1 MRISGLKKS
10 FGDKKVFSSL
20 DLEIP
25 EHELTV
31 FMGPS
36 GSGKTTLFRIILGL
50 ERPDSGSVF
59 VQGRVGALF
68 QEDRLIGNLSVM
80 GNLMLVTND
89 RQRASE
95 YLLAL
100 GLSGEEGTKACELS
114 GGMARR
120 VALARA
126 LLAPFDTLVVD
137 EPFSGLDPEA
147 KKLAAGLLLSKTA
160 GRTVLLITH
169 DADDLPLLGC
179 PRVVDFPSG
188 RMLFVPGL

>member
-1 MRISGLKKS
+1 MRITDLGKS

-20 DLEIP
+20 TLEIP

-50 ERPDSGSVF
+50 EMPDSGTVCLS
-59 VQGRVGALF
+59 GRVGALF
-68 QEDRLIGNLSVM
+68 QEDRLIKNLSVIK
-80 GNLMLVTND
+80 NLMLVTND
-89 RQRASE
+89 RAQAIEALAEVGLEGEAKTRADD
-95 YLLAL
+95 
-100 GLSGEEGTKACELS
+100 LS

-120 VALARA
+120 VALVRA

-137 EPFSGLDPEA
+137 EPFSGLDPES
-147 KKLAAGLLLSKTA
+147 KRLAANLLLEKTA

-169 DADDLPLLGC
+169 DEDDLVLLKK
-179 PRVVDFPSG
+179 PRVVEFPSLRVSYG
-188 RMLFVPGL
+188 QGL